1 VVGALISGL
10 LVPMRYRLFCESVR
24 PWRNLLLCL
33 WNLSTSGEVFEEG
46 EGTLDMN
53 AVKTTLL
60 LGLLSGLLIVGGGAI
75 AGERGLAYGLVM
87 AVAMNFFSYFFSEK
101 MALLSARAQRV
112 SENEYPEIY
121 ARLAPIVGA
130 LAERLGIPMPKLW
143 VTPDLSPNAFA
154 TGRNPKHAS
163 VAVTSGILQL
173 MKEDELT
180 AVLAHELGHVKNRD
194 ILISSIAATLASAI
208 TYLARMAMWFGGGR
222 RDDGRRDR
230 SPVGGL
236 LMIFLAPMAAGL
248 IRMAISRTRE
258 FSADTTSAHILGTA
272 QPMINALEKLDS
284 VGKQIPLQAS
294 PSMSH
299 MYIMQPFSGATLMR
313 LFSTHPSTEKRIA
326 ALRALPREPKDTK
339 IAA

>member
-1 VVGALISGL
+1 
-10 LVPMRYRLFCESVR
+10 
-24 PWRNLLLCL
+24 
-33 WNLSTSGEVFEEG
+33 
-46 EGTLDMN
+46 MN
-53 AVKTTLL
+53 AMKTTLL

-75 AGERGLAYGLVM
+75 AGERGLTYGLVI
-87 AVAMNFFSYFFSEK
+87 AVGMNFFSYFFSEK

-121 ARLAPIVGA
+121 ARLAPIVGT
-130 LAERLGIPMPKLW
+130 LAQRMGIPMPKLW

-154 TGRNPKHAS
+154 TGRNPRHAS

-173 MKEDELT
+173 MKDDELA

-208 TYLARMAMWFGGGR
+208 TYLARMAMWFGSGR
-222 RDDGRRDR
+222 RETGRRDR

-258 FSADTTSAHILGTA
+258 FSADATSARTVGTA
-272 QPMINALEKLDS
+272 QPMISALEKLDS
-284 VGKQIPLQAS
+284 VGRQIPLQTS

-299 MYIMQPFSGATLMR
+299 MYIMQPFSGTALLK

-326 ALRALPREPKDTK
+326 ALRAMAKQPMDAP